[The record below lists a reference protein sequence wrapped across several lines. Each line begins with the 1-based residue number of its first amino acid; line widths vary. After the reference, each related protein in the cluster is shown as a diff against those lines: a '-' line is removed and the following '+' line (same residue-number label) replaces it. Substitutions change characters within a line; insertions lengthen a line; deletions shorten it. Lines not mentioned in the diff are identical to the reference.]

1 MFRLLLV
8 HGHTSVCC
16 LIFTPIS
23 LHMLKC
29 SWAHT
34 LSCLFMYCSFASI
47 GNDDIMCSTVSSNFL
62 QSLHLLSVS
71 VYNIFVT
78 YLVCNAWSCAA
89 IIYLS
94 VSSFRSHLDSHRNVS
109 SSPISC
115 LSTLLPYWP
124 CITLLSHI
132 FYKYFPNL
140 LLFVACFPFLCHC
153 SHVIGLISLHTL
165 LPL

>member
-23 LHMLKC
+23 MYMLKC
-29 SWAHT
+29 SSAHT
-34 LSCLFMYCSFASI
+34 LSCLFMYFSFASI

-71 VYNIFVT
+71 VCNIFET

-94 VSSFRSHLDSHRNVS
+94 ISSFRSHLDSHRNMS

-115 LSTLLPYWP
+115 LSTLPLYWP
-124 CITLLSHI
+124 CITLLSHFFLEELSYFF
-132 FYKYFPNL
+132 FYVLNAF
-140 LLFVACFPFLCHC
+140 LFV
-153 SHVIGLISLHTL
+153 
-165 LPL
+165 